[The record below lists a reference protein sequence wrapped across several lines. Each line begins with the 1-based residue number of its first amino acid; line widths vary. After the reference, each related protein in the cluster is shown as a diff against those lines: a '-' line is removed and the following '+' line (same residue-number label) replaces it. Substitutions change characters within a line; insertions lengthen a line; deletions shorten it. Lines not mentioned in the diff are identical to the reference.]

1 MDVIFDYE
9 ILPSRKPK
17 FLAQTAAH
25 VAGAAYYYQRK
36 DVKLDPWGKKVRQ
49 KHNVGRT
56 TKVQSLNCAT
66 IVYSLVLPAGKYKD
80 QIMYRCMKCFRQ
92 ELEASKILQGGRE
105 MQYLDLLN
113 CLGE

>member
-49 KHNVGRT
+49 KHSLGGT
-56 TKVQSLNCAT
+56 TKLQSLNCT
-66 IVYSLVLPAGKYKD
+66 TVVYSLVLPAGKY
-80 QIMYRCMKCFRQ
+80 QVQ
-92 ELEASKILQGGRE
+92 TT
-105 MQYLDLLN
+105 
-113 CLGE
+113 